1 MATGDVLVQYPTA
14 VAMTIT
20 LSTPLTTGSARESTA
35 VNNTSTKYDDAL
47 LSIKTKGQ
55 TGGTGVLEVWG
66 YSSLEKGTLTYTDGA
81 TGTDAAF
88 TAANI
93 KNSVYI
99 GSVRMDAANSV
110 QSGPFYLASAF
121 GGRLPPRWGII
132 LKNSSGASMST
143 TAGDHLIEYQGTYL
157 NVSV

>member
-1 MATGDVLVQYPTA
+1 MATGDVLLQYPTA

-20 LSTPLTTGSARESTA
+20 LSTPLTNGSARESTA
-35 VNNTSTKYDDAL
+35 VNNTSTKYDDVL

-55 TGGTGVLEVWG
+55 ASGTGVLEVWG
-66 YSSLEKGTLTYTDGA
+66 YSSIEKGTPVYSDGA
-81 TGTDAAF
+81 TGSDAAF
-88 TAANI
+88 TASNI

-110 QSGPFYLASAF
+110 QAGPFYLASAF
-121 GGRLPPRWGII
+121 GGRIPPRWGII
-132 LKNSSGASMST
+132 LKNSSGASLST
-143 TAGDHLIEYQGTYL
+143 TAGDHVIEYQGTYY